1 MDRRRRSRA
10 DVIRRRTGWLAAP
23 LLASCSAP
31 ESERIPPSETLPEL
45 VRAVDLDPSP
55 NIVEVR
61 LIAQAGVVEL
71 EPGVRT
77 SVLGYRDG
85 GSPDAE
91 VTVPGPL
98 IEATVGDTLRVHFE
112 NALPGLATTVHWH
125 GLRLPVDMDGNP
137 VVSGAVSVGE
147 TFEYEFVLRDA
158 GLFWYHPHVDTDV
171 QLESGLQGVL
181 LVREQDP
188 PDVEHE
194 RILVL
199 DDVALANDGS
209 IDVGLEMD
217 DAMLGRRGPVVTV
230 NGAPPGV
237 VASEAGAVERWR
249 IVSTANG
256 RYFDL
261 ALDGVSFRVIGWDG
275 GLIPEPY
282 DVEQLRVAPGER
294 YDVLV
299 VMPDDRDRIV
309 LESRAIERGS
319 DMEDAAVDLLNL
331 ELVGNAPRS
340 DLPATER
347 TIEPVTPTG
356 PEPLSFV
363 LTGKLEGP
371 TAPVFFINE
380 QRWPLNTPV
389 EVASGDADVWE
400 VVNDG
405 DHHHPFHIHGLF
417 FQVLDID
424 GKAPAAL
431 GWKDTVDI
439 PAGATAR
446 LAVPYDE
453 PGMWMFHCQIPEH
466 AERGMMG
473 DLLVTRP

>member
-1 MDRRRRSRA
+1 MIGAHRLVVALGVAACAPPELD
-10 DVIRRRTGWLAAP
+10 AP
-23 LLASCSAP
+23 L
-31 ESERIPPSETLPEL
+31 EDTLPEL
-45 VRAVDLDPSP
+45 SRAVDLDPDPSV
-55 NIVEVR
+55 VEVT
-61 LIAQAGVVEL
+61 LVAETGVVEL
-71 EPGVRT
+71 VRGVPT

-85 GSPDAE
+85 GRADSA

-112 NALPGLATTVHWH
+112 NALPGLSTTVHWH

-137 VVSGAVSVGE
+137 MVSGAVPSGE
-147 TFEYEFVLRDA
+147 TFEYEFELRDA

-171 QLESGLQGVL
+171 QLESGLQGIL

-188 PDVEHE
+188 PKVDHE

-199 DDVALANDGS
+199 DDVGLADDGS
-209 IDVGLEMD
+209 IDVALDMD
-217 DAMLGRRGPVVTV
+217 DAMLGRRGPVITV
-230 NGAPPGV
+230 NGGPPGMV
-237 VASEAGAVERWR
+237 TSERGAVERWR
-249 IVSTANG
+249 LVNTANG

-261 ALDGVSFRVIGWDG
+261 AADGASFQVIGWDG
-275 GLIPEPY
+275 GLLPEPY
-282 DVEQLRVAPGER
+282 DVEQLRIAPGER

-299 VMPDDRDRIV
+299 TMPEDRDGLV
-309 LESRAIERGS
+309 LESRAIDRGS
-319 DMEDAAVDLLNL
+319 GMEDGASDLLAIAL
-331 ELVGNAPRS
+331 DGGAVRSELPVTSRVVE
-340 DLPATER
+340 T
-347 TIEPVTPTG
+347 VTPTG
-356 PEPLSFV
+356 VDPLAFV

-371 TAPVFFINE
+371 TAPVFFIND

-389 EVASGDADVWE
+389 EVTSGDADVWE

-405 DHHHPFHIHGLF
+405 EHHHPFHVHGLF

-424 GKAPAAL
+424 GEVPAAL

-473 DLLVTRP
+473 DLMVMRP